1 MPCYTEFIKSSK
13 TKFTSI
19 KIKNKEKAEDKKMS
33 EMMNRINDE
42 ALENVVGGAMKV
54 VRTGT
59 SQNAAVR
66 KGPGTEFKQI
76 RSLKNGTKVNFTG
89 TVFYSPEDDRKFAEI
104 DYPVH
109 GFIAASMI
117 GLQR

>member
-1 MPCYTEFIKSSK
+1 
-13 TKFTSI
+13 
-19 KIKNKEKAEDKKMS
+19 MS

-89 TVFYSPEDDRKFAEI
+89 TVFYSPEDDRNFAEI